1 MVAFRFCGKDKL
13 DQSFPGRQGHL
24 DIWTK
29 EQHMRIKAIKLST
42 VIVASS
48 LLLAGTAHA
57 IDMGKMM
64 NPSKWMGGNKDNDRY
79 DDYRGGPGGYGGGPG
94 GYGGGP
100 GGYGGGPGGYGGGPG
115 GYGGGPGGYGGGP
128 GGYGGG
134 PGGYG
139 GGPGGY
145 GGGPGGYGGGPGG
158 YGGGPAGYGG
168 GPGYVAPASGTA
180 ADAAEIERMK
190 ERIRMLEDAA
200 RQQQAAPAANPAW
213 GRSVQP
219 NFSTPAGGQVG
230 GHQNR

>member
-1 MVAFRFCGKDKL
+1 MQNQEIQFRALFVA
-13 DQSFPGRQGHL
+13 
-24 DIWTK
+24 
-29 EQHMRIKAIKLST
+29 A
-42 VIVASS
+42 S
-48 LLLAGTAHA
+48 LLLANSAYA
-57 IDMGKMM
+57 MDMGKMM

-79 DDYRGGPGGYGGGPG
+79 DDYR
-94 GYGGGP
+94 
-100 GGYGGGPGGYGGGPG
+100 
-115 GYGGGPGGYGGGP
+115 
-128 GGYGGG
+128 
-134 PGGYG
+134 

-230 GHQNR
+230 GYQNR

>member
-134 PGGYG
+134 PG
-139 GGPGGY
+139 
-145 GGGPGGYGGGPGG
+145 
-158 YGGGPAGYGG
+158 
-168 GPGYVAPASGTA
+168 YVAPASGTA

>member
-1 MVAFRFCGKDKL
+1 
-13 DQSFPGRQGHL
+13 
-24 DIWTK
+24 
-29 EQHMRIKAIKLST
+29 MRNKAIKFST
-42 VIVASS
+42 AIVASG

-57 IDMGKMM
+57 FDMGNMM
-64 NPSKWMGGNKDNDRY
+64 NPSKWMGGNRNSDRY
-79 DDYRGGPGGYGGGPG
+79 DDYGGPGGYGGGPG

-100 GGYGGGPGGYGGGPG
+100 GGYGGGPG
-115 GYGGGPGGYGGGP
+115 
-128 GGYGGG
+128 
-134 PGGYG
+134 
-139 GGPGGY
+139 
-145 GGGPGGYGGGPGG
+145 
-158 YGGGPAGYGG
+158 GYGG

>member
-139 GGPGGY
+139 GGPG
-145 GGGPGGYGGGPGG
+145 
-158 YGGGPAGYGG
+158 
-168 GPGYVAPASGTA
+168 YVAPASGTA

>member
-42 VIVASS
+42 FIVSSS

-115 GYGGGPGGYGGGP
+115 GYGGGPSGYGGGP

-134 PGGYG
+134 PG
-139 GGPGGY
+139 
-145 GGGPGGYGGGPGG
+145 
-158 YGGGPAGYGG
+158 GYGG

>member
-1 MVAFRFCGKDKL
+1 
-13 DQSFPGRQGHL
+13 
-24 DIWTK
+24 
-29 EQHMRIKAIKLST
+29 MRIKAIKLST

-100 GGYGGGPGGYGGGPG
+100 GGYGGSPG
-115 GYGGGPGGYGGGP
+115 
-128 GGYGGG
+128 
-134 PGGYG
+134 
-139 GGPGGY
+139 
-145 GGGPGGYGGGPGG
+145 
-158 YGGGPAGYGG
+158 GYGG

>member
-1 MVAFRFCGKDKL
+1 
-13 DQSFPGRQGHL
+13 
-24 DIWTK
+24 
-29 EQHMRIKAIKLST
+29 MRIKAIKLST

-79 DDYRGGPGGYGGGPG
+79 DDYR
-94 GYGGGP
+94 
-100 GGYGGGPGGYGGGPG
+100 
-115 GYGGGPGGYGGGP
+115 
-128 GGYGGG
+128 
-134 PGGYG
+134 

>member
-1 MVAFRFCGKDKL
+1 M
-13 DQSFPGRQGHL
+13 

-29 EQHMRIKAIKLST
+29 EQHMRIKAIKLGT

-115 GYGGGPGGYGGGP
+115 GYGGS
-128 GGYGGG
+128 
-134 PGGYG
+134 
-139 GGPGGY
+139 
-145 GGGPGGYGGGPGG
+145 
-158 YGGGPAGYGG
+158 PAVV
-168 GPGYVAPASGTA
+168 PPATA
-180 ADAAEIERMK
+180 AVLAATAVVPA
-190 ERIRMLEDAA
+190 MLPP
-200 RQQQAAPAANPAW
+200 QAAPLPMQRKSNE
-213 GRSVQP
+213 
-219 NFSTPAGGQVG
+219 
-230 GHQNR
+230 

>member
-1 MVAFRFCGKDKL
+1 
-13 DQSFPGRQGHL
+13 
-24 DIWTK
+24 
-29 EQHMRIKAIKLST
+29 MRIKAIKLST

-79 DDYRGGPGGYGGGPG
+79 DDYR
-94 GYGGGP
+94 
-100 GGYGGGPGGYGGGPG
+100 
-115 GYGGGPGGYGGGP
+115 
-128 GGYGGG
+128 
-134 PGGYG
+134 

-230 GHQNR
+230 GYQNR

>member
-1 MVAFRFCGKDKL
+1 
-13 DQSFPGRQGHL
+13 
-24 DIWTK
+24 
-29 EQHMRIKAIKLST
+29 MRIKAIKLST

-134 PGGYG
+134 PG
-139 GGPGGY
+139 
-145 GGGPGGYGGGPGG
+145 
-158 YGGGPAGYGG
+158 
-168 GPGYVAPASGTA
+168 YVAPASGTA

>member
-1 MVAFRFCGKDKL
+1 MQNQEVKFRALFVA
-13 DQSFPGRQGHL
+13 
-24 DIWTK
+24 
-29 EQHMRIKAIKLST
+29 A
-42 VIVASS
+42 S
-48 LLLAGTAHA
+48 LLLAGSAHA

-79 DDYRGGPGGYGGGPG
+79 DDYR
-94 GYGGGP
+94 
-100 GGYGGGPGGYGGGPG
+100 
-115 GYGGGPGGYGGGP
+115 
-128 GGYGGG
+128 
-134 PGGYG
+134 

>member
-1 MVAFRFCGKDKL
+1 
-13 DQSFPGRQGHL
+13 
-24 DIWTK
+24 
-29 EQHMRIKAIKLST
+29 MRIKAIKLST

-100 GGYGGGPGGYGGGPG
+100 GGYGGGPG
-115 GYGGGPGGYGGGP
+115 
-128 GGYGGG
+128 
-134 PGGYG
+134 
-139 GGPGGY
+139 
-145 GGGPGGYGGGPGG
+145 
-158 YGGGPAGYGG
+158 
-168 GPGYVAPASGTA
+168 YVAPASGTA

>member
-128 GGYGGG
+128 G
-134 PGGYG
+134 
-139 GGPGGY
+139 
-145 GGGPGGYGGGPGG
+145 
-158 YGGGPAGYGG
+158 
-168 GPGYVAPASGTA
+168 YVAPASGTA

>member
-1 MVAFRFCGKDKL
+1 
-13 DQSFPGRQGHL
+13 
-24 DIWTK
+24 
-29 EQHMRIKAIKLST
+29 MRNKAIKFST
-42 VIVASS
+42 AIVASG

-57 IDMGKMM
+57 FDMGNMM
-64 NPSKWMGGNKDNDRY
+64 NPSKWMGGNRNSDRY
-79 DDYRGGPGGYGGGPG
+79 DDYGGPGGYGGGPG
-94 GYGGGP
+94 
-100 GGYGGGPGGYGGGPG
+100 
-115 GYGGGPGGYGGGP
+115 
-128 GGYGGG
+128 
-134 PGGYG
+134 
-139 GGPGGY
+139 
-145 GGGPGGYGGGPGG
+145 
-158 YGGGPAGYGG
+158 GYGG

>member
-1 MVAFRFCGKDKL
+1 
-13 DQSFPGRQGHL
+13 
-24 DIWTK
+24 
-29 EQHMRIKAIKLST
+29 MRIKAIKLST

-79 DDYRGGPGGYGGGPG
+79 DDYR
-94 GYGGGP
+94 
-100 GGYGGGPGGYGGGPG
+100 
-115 GYGGGPGGYGGGP
+115 
-128 GGYGGG
+128 
-134 PGGYG
+134 
-139 GGPGGY
+139 
-145 GGGPGGYGGGPGG
+145 GGPGGYGGGPGG

>member
-1 MVAFRFCGKDKL
+1 
-13 DQSFPGRQGHL
+13 
-24 DIWTK
+24 
-29 EQHMRIKAIKLST
+29 MRIKAIKLST

-64 NPSKWMGGNKDNDRY
+64 NPSKWIGGNKDNDRY
-79 DDYRGGPGGYGGGPG
+79 DDYR
-94 GYGGGP
+94 
-100 GGYGGGPGGYGGGPG
+100 
-115 GYGGGPGGYGGGP
+115 
-128 GGYGGG
+128 
-134 PGGYG
+134 
-139 GGPGGY
+139 
-145 GGGPGGYGGGPGG
+145 GGPGG